1 MIITLKDGSTKEYAQ
16 PMSVY
21 EIAKD
26 ISEGLAR
33 VATAG
38 ELDGEVVD
46 LRTVVEKDSNLNI
59 LTFDDEKGAGAFH
72 HTTSHIMA
80 QAIKRLYPNIKLAIG
95 PSIAEGFYYDVD
107 SDTPL
112 TADDLEKIE
121 KEMKKIVKEDLAI
134 TRFTKTRE
142 DAIAYFKEKNEPY
155 KVELIED
162 LPEDA
167 EISFYQQ
174 GEFVDLCA
182 GPHLMSTKPVKAFKL
197 TSLAGA
203 YWRGSEKNKMLT
215 RIYGTSFTK
224 KADLEAYLTRIEE
237 AKKRDHRKLGKQLG
251 LFMMRDEGPG
261 FPFFLP
267 NGMIL
272 KNTLLDYWREIHR
285 KAGYVEISTPIMLSR
300 HLWETSGH
308 WDHYKENMYTTV
320 IDDTDFAIKPM
331 NCPGG
336 ILVYQSEPRSY
347 RDLPLRMGELGLVHR
362 HEKSGQLHGLM
373 RVRCFTQDDA
383 HIFMMP
389 EQIRDEIKGVAKL
402 IDEVYQLF
410 GFKYHVELSTRP
422 ENSMGSDEDW
432 EMATDALRGAL
443 DDLGRDYVVNEGDGA
458 FYGPKIDFHLED
470 SIGRTWQ
477 CGTIQLDFQLPQRF
491 ECEYIGADGE
501 KHRPIMIHRVV
512 FGSIE
517 RFIGI
522 LIEHFAGAFPTWL
535 SPEQVR
541 VLPISDKYLDYANQV
556 NAKLNEEGIR
566 SSVDSR
572 AEKIGY
578 KIRDARLMK
587 VPYMLIVGAKE
598 EEQGLVSVRSRF
610 AGDEGQTELASFVD
624 SIKEEV
630 RTRTLRE
637 TVVVEEEKKE
647 K

>member
-1 MIITLKDGSTKEYAQ
+1 MIITLKDGSTKEYDQA
-16 PMSVY
+16 MSVLD
-21 EIAKD
+21 IAKD

-33 VATAG
+33 VACAG
-38 ELDGEVVD
+38 EVDGELVD
-46 LRTVVEKDSNLNI
+46 LRTVVDKDCNLNI
-59 LTFDDEKGAGAFH
+59 LTFESEGGAWAFH

-80 QAIKRLYPNIKLAIG
+80 QAIKRLYPGVKLAIG
-95 PSIAEGFYYDVD
+95 PSVADGFYYDVD
-107 SDTPL
+107 SETPL
-112 TADDLEKIE
+112 TAEDLVKIE
-121 KEMKKIVKEDLAI
+121 AEMKKIVKEALPI
-134 TRFTKTRE
+134 TRFTKSRE
-142 DAIAYFKEKNEPY
+142 EAIAYFKEKEEPY

-162 LPEDA
+162 LPKDA

-224 KADLEAYLTRIEE
+224 KADLEEYLKRMEE
-237 AKKRDHRKLGKQLG
+237 AKKRDHRKLGKELG
-251 LFMMRDEGPG
+251 LFMMREEGPG

-267 NGMIL
+267 KGMVL

-285 KAGYVEISTPIMLSR
+285 KNGYVEISTPIMLSR

-389 EQIRDEIKGVAKL
+389 EQIRDEIKGVARL

-422 ENSMGSDEDW
+422 EDSMGSDEDW
-432 EMATDALRGAL
+432 EMATEALRGAL
-443 DDLGRDYVVNEGDGA
+443 DDLGLPYVVNEGDGA

-477 CGTIQLDFQLPQRF
+477 CGTIQLDFQLPLRF
-491 ECEYIGADGE
+491 NCEYIGADGE
-501 KHRPIMIHRVV
+501 KHRPIMIHRVA

-535 SPEQVR
+535 SPVQVK
-541 VLPISDKYLDYANQV
+541 VLPISDKYMEYGEKVKAALEAAN
-556 NAKLNEEGIR
+556 IR
-566 SSVDSR
+566 TEIDTR

-578 KIRDARLMK
+578 KIREARLQK
-587 VPYMLIVGAKE
+587 IPYMLVVGAKE
-598 EEQGLVSVRSRF
+598 EEENTVSVRSRF
-610 AGDEGQTELASFVD
+610 AGDEGAKSLDDFIAAITEE
-624 SIKEEV
+624 IKN
-630 RTRTLRE
+630 RE
-637 TVVVEEEKKE
+637 NRKVEVEEQK
-647 K
+647 

>member
-1 MIITLKDGSTKEYAQ
+1 MIITLKDGSTKEYDQA
-16 PMSVY
+16 MSVLD
-21 EIAKD
+21 IAKD

-33 VATAG
+33 VACAG
-38 ELDGEVVD
+38 EVDGELVD
-46 LRTVVEKDSNLNI
+46 LRTVVDKDCNLNI
-59 LTFDDEKGAGAFH
+59 LTFESEGGAWAFH

-80 QAIKRLYPNIKLAIG
+80 QAIKRLYPGVKLAIG
-95 PSIAEGFYYDVD
+95 PSVADGFYYDVD
-107 SDTPL
+107 SETPL
-112 TADDLEKIE
+112 TAEDLVKIE
-121 KEMKKIVKEDLAI
+121 AEMKKIVKEALPI
-134 TRFTKTRE
+134 TRFTKSRE
-142 DAIAYFKEKNEPY
+142 EALAYFKEKEEPY

-224 KADLEAYLTRIEE
+224 KADLEEYLNRMEE
-237 AKKRDHRKLGKQLG
+237 AKKRDHRKLGKELG
-251 LFMMRDEGPG
+251 LFMMREEGPG

-267 NGMIL
+267 KGMVL

-285 KAGYVEISTPIMLSR
+285 KNGYVEISTPIMLSR

-389 EQIRDEIKGVAKL
+389 EQIRDEIKGVARL

-422 ENSMGSDEDW
+422 EDSMGSDEDW
-432 EMATDALRGAL
+432 EMATEALRGAL
-443 DDLGRDYVVNEGDGA
+443 DDLGLPYVVNEGDGA

-477 CGTIQLDFQLPQRF
+477 CGTIQLDFQLPLRF
-491 ECEYIGADGE
+491 NCEYIGADGE
-501 KHRPIMIHRVV
+501 KHRPIMIHRVA

-535 SPEQVR
+535 SPVQVK
-541 VLPISDKYLDYANQV
+541 VLPISDKYMEYGEKVKAALEAAN
-556 NAKLNEEGIR
+556 IR
-566 SSVDSR
+566 TEIDTR

-578 KIRDARLMK
+578 KIREARLQK
-587 VPYMLIVGAKE
+587 IPYMLVVGAKE
-598 EEQGLVSVRSRF
+598 EEENTVSVRSRF
-610 AGDEGQTELASFVD
+610 AGDEGAKSLDDFIAAITEE
-624 SIKEEV
+624 IKN
-630 RTRTLRE
+630 RE
-637 TVVVEEEKKE
+637 NRKVEVEEQK
-647 K
+647 

>member
-1 MIITLKDGSTKEYAQ
+1 MIITLKDGTTKEYQEAR
-16 PMSVY
+16 SILD
-21 EIAKD
+21 IASD

-33 VATAG
+33 VACAG
-38 ELDGEVVD
+38 EVDGDVLD
-46 LRTVVEKDSNLNI
+46 LRTMVDHDCHLNI
-59 LTFDDEKGAGAFH
+59 LTFDDQGGRDAFR

-80 QAIKRLYPNIKLAIG
+80 QAIKRLYPETKLAIG
-95 PSIAEGFYYDVD
+95 PSIADGFYYDVD
-107 SDTPL
+107 RETPF
-112 TADDLEKIE
+112 TNDDLEKIE
-121 KEMKKIVKEDLAI
+121 AEMKKIIKEALPI
-134 TRFTKTRE
+134 TRFTKPRNE
-142 DAIAYFKEKNEPY
+142 AIAFMKEKNEPY

-167 EISFYQQ
+167 VISFYQQ

-203 YWRGSEKNKMLT
+203 YWRGNEKNKMLT
-215 RIYGTSFTK
+215 RIYGTAFTK
-224 KADLEAYLTRIEE
+224 KAELEEYLNRLEE
-237 AKKRDHRKLGKQLG
+237 AKKRDHRKLGKELG
-251 LFMMRDEGPG
+251 LFMMREEGPG

-267 NGMIL
+267 NGMVL
-272 KNTLLDYWREIHR
+272 KNTLLDYWREIHT

-300 HLWETSGH
+300 TLWETSGH

-320 IDDTDFAIKPM
+320 IDEQDFAIKPM

-336 ILVYQSEPRSY
+336 VLVYQSEPRSY

-383 HIFMMP
+383 HIFMTP
-389 EQIRDEIKGVAKL
+389 EQIRSEIKGVARL

-422 ENSMGSDEDW
+422 DNSIGSDEDW
-432 EMATDALRGAL
+432 EMATDALRDAL
-443 DDLGRDYVVNEGDGA
+443 DDLGLPYVVNEGDGA

-477 CGTIQLDFQLPQRF
+477 CGTIQLDFQLPLRF
-491 ECEYIGADGE
+491 QLEYTGADGE

-535 SPEQVR
+535 APVQVR
-541 VLPISDKYLDYANQV
+541 VLPMSDKHQAYAQEV
-556 NAKLNEEGIR
+556 LQTLRDSGIR
-566 SSVDSR
+566 ADLDTR
-572 AEKIGY
+572 TEKIGY
-578 KIRDARLMK
+578 KIREAQLK
-587 VPYMLIVGAKE
+587 KIPYMLIVGAKE
-598 EEQGLVSVRSRF
+598 EETHTVSVRSRF
-610 AGDEGQTELASFVD
+610 QGDEGSKELSAFLSSV
-624 SIKEEV
+624 KEEIAS
-630 RTRTLRE
+630 RE
-637 TVVVEEEKKE
+637 NRKASAEEA
-647 K
+647 